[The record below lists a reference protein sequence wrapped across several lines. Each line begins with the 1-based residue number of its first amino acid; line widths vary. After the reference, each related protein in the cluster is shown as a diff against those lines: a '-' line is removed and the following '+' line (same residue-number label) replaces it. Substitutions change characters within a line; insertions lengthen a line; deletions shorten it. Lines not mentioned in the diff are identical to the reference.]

1 MLPLAT
7 VPVSLLEVLAACRG
21 AFGGPSFSTFV
32 VLVTGALGAV
42 GPRTV
47 TGMWTAAGMA
57 GRAHWARAHR
67 FFAQARWDPDT
78 VGLTLARMV
87 VERFTPCG
95 AALTVAVDDTLFHRY
110 GKTVFGALWQHDGSA
125 KGRDGIGRG
134 NCFVVVGLV
143 VTVPFIDRSVC
154 LPLLF
159 RLHLPKTSASKT
171 EQARTMVNLLARAF
185 PHRRVHVVADA
196 LYRGKA
202 WLGLPANVTFT
213 TRLASNAVLYSPP
226 PPPTGKRGRPALKG
240 KRLGKPGDLA
250 EVATWT
256 RVTLTR
262 YGERVT
268 LDVAVVAC
276 LWWGSLHTTAVHV
289 VLVREPDSHKPY
301 NLALVTT
308 DLTATAAQLVCRYA
322 NRWSIE
328 QAIKDS
334 KDHLGAGDAQ
344 NRGQKAVERTVPFAM
359 LNLTILTLW
368 YHHAGNATGDI
379 AARRV
384 IARWYRHKRHISV
397 TDMLAAFRRARITDI
412 TAAQNTPELNLS
424 EPLTWEP
431 IAA

>member
-1 MLPLAT
+1 MLPVAT
-7 VPVSLLEVLAACRG
+7 VPVSLLEVLGTCRG
-21 AFGGPSFSTFV
+21 AFGAPAFVTFTL
-32 VLVTGALGAV
+32 LVTGALAAV

-57 GRAHWARAHR
+57 AHAHWSRAHR
-67 FFAQARWDPDT
+67 FFSETRWDPDAL
-78 VGLTLARMV
+78 GLLLARLVMQ
-87 VERFTPCG
+87 RFTTSG

-110 GKTVFGALWQHDGSA
+110 GRKVFGCFWQHDGSA

-134 NCFVVVGLV
+134 NCFVIVGLV

-171 EQARTMVNLLARAF
+171 EQARAMVNLIARAF
-185 PHRRVHVVADA
+185 AHRRVHVVADA

-202 WLGLPANVTFT
+202 WRGLPGNVTFT
-213 TRLASNAVLYSPP
+213 TRLASNAVLYAPA

-240 KRLGKPGDLA
+240 KRLGNPGDLA
-250 EVATWT
+250 EVAAWT

-262 YGERVT
+262 YGERVSV
-268 LDVAVVAC
+268 DVAVVVC

-289 VLVREPDSHKPY
+289 VLLQESDSHKIY

-308 DLTATAAQLVCRYA
+308 DLTATAAELVCRYA
-322 NRWSIE
+322 DRWSIE

-368 YHHAGNATGDI
+368 YHHAGNATVDI
-379 AARRV
+379 AARRT
-384 IARWYRHKRHISV
+384 IARWYRHKRHIAV
-397 TDMLAAFRRARITDI
+397 TDMLTAFRRARITDI
-412 TAAQNTPELNLS
+412 TAAHDTPQQNPDEV
-424 EPLTWEP
+424 LTWGSV
-431 IAA
+431 AA

>member
-1 MLPLAT
+1 MLPVAT
-7 VPVSLLEVLAACRG
+7 VPVSLWEVLGTCRG
-21 AFGGPSFSTFV
+21 AFGGPAFV
-32 VLVTGALGAV
+32 MFTVLVTGALAAV

-57 GRAHWARAHR
+57 THAHWSRAHR
-67 FFAQARWDPDT
+67 FFAETRWDPDT
-78 VGLTLARMV
+78 LGLLLARLV
-87 VERFTPCG
+87 VERFTASG

-110 GKTVFGALWQHDGSA
+110 GRKVFGCFWQHDGSA

-134 NCFVVVGLV
+134 NCFVIVGLV

-171 EQARTMVNLLARAF
+171 EQARVMVNLLARAF
-185 PHRRVHVVADA
+185 THRRVHVVADA

-202 WLGLPANVTFT
+202 WLGLSGNVTFT
-213 TRLASNAVLYSPP
+213 TRLASNAVLYAPP
-226 PPPTGKRGRPALKG
+226 PPRTGKRGRPALKG
-240 KRLGKPGDLA
+240 HRLGSPGELA
-250 EVATWT
+250 ETAAWT

-289 VLVREPDSHKPY
+289 VLVREPDSRKLY

-308 DLTATAAQLVCRYA
+308 DLTATAADLVCRYA
-322 NRWSIE
+322 DRWSIE

-344 NRGQKAVERTVPFAM
+344 NRVQAAVERTVPFAM

-368 YHHAGNATGDI
+368 YHHAGNADADI
-379 AARRV
+379 ATRRAA
-384 IARWYRHKRHISV
+384 ARWYRHKRHIAV
-397 TDMLAAFRRARITDI
+397 TDMLIAFRRARITDI
-412 TAAQNTPELNLS
+412 TAAHDIPQQYPDGV
-424 EPLTWEP
+424 LTWGS
-431 IAA
+431 AAA